1 MEFLQRINIFS
12 KTELIA
18 IGVIAIILL
27 IMWFT
32 GKKKEV
38 KALAV
43 TALHTL
49 MLQLEQYLGSGKG
62 KEKLEEVLKKYD
74 EFLKKLP
81 FFTRTLLKIFI
92 SRDKVLEI
100 IEDLVPKI
108 NKLFVKDTSFE
119 DFKNNILEVITS
131 EIAYKIKKDIE
142 EKALKITMPSSIE
155 SVASDVKSI
164 IINRDEFMD
173 IQPNLVMLPDDTK
186 LLNLYAKLQSD
197 FKEKTEGELGI
208 NFQKKFK

>member
-1 MEFLQRINIFS
+1 MEFLERINIFS
-12 KTELIA
+12 KTELIV
-18 IGVIAIILL
+18 IGVIAVILL

-38 KALAV
+38 KALVVV
-43 TALHTL
+43 TLQAL

-62 KEKLEEVLKKYD
+62 QEKLDEVLKKYD
-74 EFLKKLP
+74 EFLAKLP
-81 FFTRTLLKIFI
+81 FFTRTLVKIFI
-92 SRDKVLEI
+92 SKDKVINI
-100 IEDLVPKI
+100 IEDLVPQI
-108 NKLFVKDTSFE
+108 NKLFGKNTNFE
-119 DFKNNILEVITS
+119 DFKSEILGLITS
-131 EIAYKIKKDIE
+131 ELSYKIKKDIE
-142 EKALKITMPSSIE
+142 KKALNIVLPNLIDSEKSEI
-155 SVASDVKSI
+155 KSI
-164 IINRDEFMD
+164 MIDKNDFMG

>member
-92 SRDKVLEI
+92 SSDKVLEI

-197 FKEKTEGELGI
+197 FKEKTVGELGI

>member
-197 FKEKTEGELGI
+197 FKEKTVGELGI

>member
-38 KALAV
+38 KALVVA
-43 TALHTL
+43 AIHTL

-74 EFLKKLP
+74 EFLGKLP
-81 FFTRTLLKIFI
+81 IFTRTLVKIFI
-92 SRDKVLEI
+92 SKDKVINI
-100 IEDLVPKI
+100 IENLVPQI
-108 NKLFVKDTSFE
+108 NKLFGKNTNFE
-119 DFKNNILEVITS
+119 DFKSEILGLITS
-131 EIAYKIKKDIE
+131 ELSYKIKKDIE
-142 EKALKITMPSSIE
+142 EKALNLTIPNPLDPNGSSFQSLTI
-155 SVASDVKSI
+155 DKSQ
-164 IINRDEFMD
+164 FSS

-197 FKEKTEGELGI
+197 FKEKTFGELGI

>member
-1 MEFLQRINIFS
+1 MEFLERINIFS
-12 KTELIA
+12 KTELIV
-18 IGVIAIILL
+18 IGVIAVILL

-38 KALAV
+38 KALVVA
-43 TALHTL
+43 AIHTL

-74 EFLKKLP
+74 EFLGKLP
-81 FFTRTLLKIFI
+81 IFTRTLVKIFI
-92 SRDKVLEI
+92 SKDKVINI
-100 IEDLVPKI
+100 IEDLVPQI

-197 FKEKTEGELGI
+197 FKEKTFGELGI

>member
-1 MEFLQRINIFS
+1 MEFLERINIFS
-12 KTELIA
+12 KTELIV
-18 IGVIAIILL
+18 IGVIAVILL

-38 KALAV
+38 KALVVA
-43 TALHTL
+43 AIHTL

-74 EFLKKLP
+74 EFLGKLP
-81 FFTRTLLKIFI
+81 IFTRTLVKIFI
-92 SRDKVLEI
+92 SKDKVINI
-100 IEDLVPKI
+100 IEDLVPQI

-197 FKEKTEGELGI
+197 FKEKTVGELGI